1 MGQTG
6 SGKSTFINLATQSD
20 KLRVGHSITS
30 CTSTVDMADPFILD
44 GRQVFLFDTPGFNDT
59 TKTEADILRI
69 IASELETQC
78 VLVTLFCDRPL
89 IVNGF

>member
-30 CTSTVDMADPFILD
+30 CTSTVDIADPFELD
-44 GRQVFLFDTPGFNDT
+44 GRQVVLLDTPGFNDT
-59 TKTEADILRI
+59 TKSEAEVLRI
-69 IASELETQC
+69 VASEFETQC
-78 VLVTLFCDRPL
+78 VLVTLYCDRPL
-89 IVNGF
+89 TVNGF